1 MNVEDSSIDLLT
13 VCQAVHWFDLDTFYQ
28 EVKRVLKPNGIVALY
43 GYFTPKVKNEPEIN
57 ELVEELY
64 HDFLYDYFH
73 PNIRILDESY
83 RNLPFP
89 FQNVTKS
96 HDKHVFEMKSDLNHL
111 GNWFKTWSGWQEF
124 RKKNGE
130 ASAEKLIQDFL
141 SNATKHLQGS
151 KITITVDYFAIM
163 GSK

>member
-43 GYFTPKVKNEPEIN
+43 GY
-57 ELVEELY
+57 
-64 HDFLYDYFH
+64 DFLYDYFH

-141 SNATKHLQGS
+141 SNATKHLKGS